1 MSNLEP
7 ALSLCGFTICI
18 LIWSLLNIRFPGK
31 LLVKKVARRAV
42 GILSIVLLMGLF
54 FTPAEATTITEYS
67 LPGNPGLWDLS
78 VNRTHVFF
86 TEGAANNVG
95 ILFLNNASVRQI
107 PVPTL
112 NSFPWGITLVP
123 WTNAT
128 GPGGTTIADPAIK
141 VSAVFTEAYG
151 NKIGVMASNFTRKI
165 AEYEIPTPGSG
176 PRKIV
181 YDKLRDCV
189 WFTEYGV
196 GKLGNFS
203 FSTELGT
210 TLIYRG
216 KFGELLLPGAG
227 VDSHPIGLAIG
238 TNLTVPAPGQPY
250 VWVAD
255 FSRKSIV
262 RVHPERGACREYL
275 VSPFS
280 PWDVA
285 VDPDGIVWFTAQVPG
300 SDINVIGR
308 LDPVAYERDATSF
321 TKWSL
326 TIFNIPT
333 AGCEVHDIE
342 IDARGNVWFT
352 EFSDTT
358 SKIGKYVPLGKVFT
372 EYSVMTPTAKPQGL
386 AIYDEAVGIVNV
398 WFTEYAGR
406 RIGRL
411 RQPEGPTVSTTV
423 SSITYAVTTSST
435 VTTSNWTSRGRS
447 TFSRTT
453 VPSHAL
459 TSAAT
464 NTTVSTASSNI
475 IDTMSIVLTSSTYFI
490 ASYRYTTATSLTT
503 TTNTYKLT
511 TVSIEATSTT
521 TSSTVTVFSVSWESV
536 TVPTTTTLVS
546 LSLLSET
553 TSTTATVT
561 QTSTIFSPTVSVPTT
576 TTIALGTTI
585 YSPTITVTSTS
596 LAETST
602 TTTSSTTTTAIVYS
616 PTVTVTSTSTTLT
629 TALPLGALRPCVIA
643 SAAYGSE
650 LAAPVQ
656 FLREFR
662 NEEVLSTFAG
672 SQFMKA
678 FNMFYYSFSPAVA
691 SMILQSPVLAQV
703 VRTLV
708 YPLIGSLEASSSI
721 FRMLMF
727 APELGIVLA
736 GIFGSALLGI
746 VYLTPTVIAIRFLSK
761 RVELKRG
768 RPQENSRMMGSK
780 AR

>member
-1 MSNLEP
+1 L
-7 ALSLCGFTICI
+7 
-18 LIWSLLNIRFPGK
+18 
-31 LLVKKVARRAV
+31 
-42 GILSIVLLMGLF
+42 

-67 LPGNPGLWDLS
+67 VPGNPGLWDLS
-78 VNRTHVFF
+78 VNGTVVCF

-95 ILFLNNASVRQI
+95 YLLYNNNSIRQI

-112 NSFPWGITLVP
+112 NSYPWGITLVP
-123 WTNAT
+123 WTS
-128 GPGGTTIADPAIK
+128 PGCGI
-141 VSAVFTEAYG
+141 SAVFTEAYG
-151 NKIGVMASNFTRKI
+151 NKIGVMASNSTRKI
-165 AEYEIPTPGSG
+165 AEYGIPTAGSG
-176 PRKIV
+176 PREIV
-181 YDKLRDCV
+181 YDRARNV
-189 WFTEYGV
+189 TWFTEYAV
-196 GKLGNFS
+196 GKLGNFT
-203 FSTELGT
+203 FDGT
-210 TLIYRG
+210 PNAYAG

-227 VDSHPIGLAIG
+227 IDSHPIGLAIG
-238 TNLTVPAPGQPY
+238 TSLAVPALAYGQPQPY
-250 VWVAD
+250 IWVAD

-262 RVHPERGACREYL
+262 RVHPERGACREYS

-280 PWDVA
+280 PWDLA
-285 VDPDGIVWFTAQVPG
+285 VDPDGIVWFTAQVVG

-308 LDPVAYERDATSF
+308 LDPVAYERDAQSF

-326 TIFNIPT
+326 TIYNIPT
-333 AGCEVHDIE
+333 AGCEIHDIE
-342 IDARGNVWFT
+342 IDPQGNIWFA

-358 SKIGKYVPLGKVFT
+358 SKIGKYVPLRNVFT
-372 EYSVMTPTAKPQGL
+372 EYSIITPTAKPQGL
-386 AIYDEAVGIVNV
+386 AIYSETDGTINV

-411 RQPEGPTVSTTV
+411 RQPEGPTISTTV

-435 VTTSNWTSRGRS
+435 VTTSNWTRARS
-447 TFSRTT
+447 TSPGTVATRSTATVTSTT
-453 VPSHAL
+453 A
-459 TSAAT
+459 
-464 NTTVSTASSNI
+464 STASSTI
-475 IDTMSIVLTSSTYFI
+475 VDRVSIVLTSSTYFI
-490 ASYRYTTATSLTT
+490 ASYTYTTATSLTT

-511 TVSIEATSTT
+511 TVSTETTSTT
-521 TSSTVTVFSVSWESV
+521 TSSTVTVFSISWESV
-536 TVPTTTTLVS
+536 TVPTTATLVS

-650 LAAPVQ
+650 LAGPVQ

-691 SMILQSPVLAQV
+691 SMILQSPLLAQF

-746 VYLTPTVIAIRFLSK
+746 VYLTPTVIAIRFLS
-761 RVELKRG
+761 RRIRLKRCG
-768 RPQENSRMMGSK
+768 LQENSRMIGSK

>member
-1 MSNLEP
+1 MLEASDLEP
-7 ALSLCGFTICI
+7 VLSLSGFSICI
-18 LIWSLLNIRFPGK
+18 LVWSLLNLKSPGK
-31 LLVKKVARRAV
+31 LLVRRVARGAV
-42 GILSIVLLMGLF
+42 GIVSVILLVGLL
-54 FTPAEATTITEYS
+54 FTPVEATTITEY
-67 LPGNPGLWDLS
+67 LVPGNPGLWDLS
-78 VNRTHVFF
+78 VNGTHVFF

-95 ILFLNNASVRQI
+95 ILFLNNNSVRQI

-112 NSFPWGITLVP
+112 NSYPWGITLVP
-123 WTNAT
+123 WTNASL
-128 GPGGTTIADPAIK
+128 PDPAIK

-151 NKIGVMASNFTRKI
+151 NKIGVMASNLTRKI
-165 AEYEIPTPGSG
+165 AEYEIPTPGAS

-181 YDKLRDCV
+181 YDKLRNCV

-203 FSTELGT
+203 FT
-210 TLIYRG
+210 TDAGAPSLYGGR
-216 KFGELLLPGAG
+216 FGEVLLPGANPQG
-227 VDSHPIGLAIG
+227 TGDSHPIGLAIG
-238 TNLTVPAPGQPY
+238 TNLTLPLSTTASRQPY
-250 VWVAD
+250 IWVAD

-262 RVHPERGACREYL
+262 RVHPERGECREYS

-285 VDPDGIVWFTAQVPG
+285 VDPDGIVWFTAQVVG

-308 LDPVAYERDATSF
+308 LDPVAYEKDRWSITTF
-321 TKWSL
+321 T
-326 TIFNIPT
+326 IPT

-342 IDARGNVWFT
+342 IDQRGNVWFT

-358 SKIGKYVPLGKVFT
+358 SKIGKYVPLRNVFM
-372 EYSVMTPTAKPQGL
+372 EYSLVTPTAKPQGL
-386 AIYDEAVGIVNV
+386 AIYNETGGIVNV

-406 RIGRL
+406 RIGRI

-423 SSITYAVTTSST
+423 SSITYAITTSSSLT
-435 VTTSNWTSRGRS
+435 NRTTWTGARS
-447 TFSRTT
+447 TFSRM
-453 VPSHAL
+453 VASHSTA
-459 TSAAT
+459 TAT
-464 NTTVSTASSNI
+464 NTTVSTASSTI

-490 ASYRYTTATSLTT
+490 ASYTYTTATSLTT

-511 TVSIEATSTT
+511 TVSTETTSTT
-521 TSSTVTVFSVSWESV
+521 TSSTVTVFSVSWQSV

-561 QTSTIFSPTVSVPTT
+561 QTSTVFSPTTSVPTT

-691 SMILQSPVLAQV
+691 SMILQSPLLAQF

-746 VYLTPTVIAIRFLSK
+746 VYLTPTVIAIRFLS
-761 RVELKRG
+761 RRIRLKRCG
-768 RPQENSRMMGSK
+768 LQENSRMMGSK

>member
-1 MSNLEP
+1 LFLGGV
-7 ALSLCGFTICI
+7 AICT
-18 LIWSLLNIRFPGK
+18 LVGALLNDRFPRK
-31 LLVKKVARRAV
+31 VLVKNVARKTV
-42 GILSIVLLMGLF
+42 GLLSIILLAGLIL
-54 FTPAEATTITEYS
+54 TPAEATTITEY
-67 LPGNPGLWDLS
+67 LVPGNPGLWDLS
-78 VNRTHVFF
+78 VNGTVVCF

-95 ILFLNNASVRQI
+95 YLFLNNNSVRQI

-112 NSFPWGITLVP
+112 NSYPWGITLVP
-123 WTNAT
+123 WTNASL
-128 GPGGTTIADPAIK
+128 PDPAIK

-151 NKIGVMASNFTRKI
+151 NKIGVMASNLTRKI
-165 AEYEIPTPGSG
+165 AEYEIPTSGAG

-181 YDKLRDCV
+181 YDKVRDCV

-203 FSTELGT
+203 FT
-210 TLIYRG
+210 TAVGAPSLYGGR
-216 KFGELLLPGAG
+216 FGELLLPGAG
-227 VDSHPIGLAIG
+227 IDSHPIGLAMG
-238 TNLTVPAPGQPY
+238 TNLTVPAAGQPY

-262 RVHPERGACREYL
+262 RVHPERGACREYS
-275 VSPFS
+275 VFPFS

-285 VDPDGIVWFTAQVPG
+285 VDPDGMVWFTAQVVG

-308 LDPVAYERDATSF
+308 LDPVAYERDAQSF

-326 TIFNIPT
+326 TIFSIPT

-342 IDARGNVWFT
+342 IDPQGNIWFT

-358 SKIGKYVPLGKVFT
+358 SKIGKYTPLRNTFT
-372 EYSVMTPTAKPQGL
+372 EYSIITSTAKPQGL
-386 AIYDEAVGIVNV
+386 AIHNETGGTINV

-406 RIGRL
+406 KIGRL

-423 SSITYAVTTSST
+423 SSITYAITTSST
-435 VTTSNWTSRGRS
+435 VTTSNWTRART
-447 TFSRTT
+447 TFSRIAATHST
-453 VPSHAL
+453 A
-459 TSAAT
+459 TAT
-464 NTTVSTASSNI
+464 NTTASTASSTI
-475 IDTMSIVLTSSTYFI
+475 VDRVSIVITSSTYVI
-490 ASYRYTTATSLTT
+490 PSYTYTTATSLTT

-511 TVSIEATSTT
+511 TVSTETTSTT
-521 TSSTVTVFSVSWESV
+521 TSSTVTVFSTSWQSV
-536 TVPTTTTLVS
+536 TAPTTTTLVS
-546 LSLLSET
+546 LSLFSET

-561 QTSTIFSPTVSVPTT
+561 QSSTVFSPTVSVPTT
-576 TTIALGTTI
+576 TTIAVGTTI

-650 LAAPVQ
+650 LAGPVQ

-727 APELGIVLA
+727 APELGIVLV